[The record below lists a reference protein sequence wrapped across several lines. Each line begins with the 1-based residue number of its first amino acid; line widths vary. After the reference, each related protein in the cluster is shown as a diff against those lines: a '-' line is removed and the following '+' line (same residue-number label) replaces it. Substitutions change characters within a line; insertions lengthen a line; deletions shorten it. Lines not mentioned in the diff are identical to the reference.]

1 MVKEIF
7 CRSLAP
13 EILEDKELFDHSLVG
28 LKAVK
33 ASLRII
39 VEEKI
44 KKRRDHEC
52 SLMNDNIQKLVECS
66 ALSMLKI
73 FKITKQKV
81 QRQNI
86 KTLALTTEQAEE
98 GQGGD
103 TNLATQR
110 QLYEDIIAAIDDAE
124 RKVMEKVYEQ
134 L

>member
-1 MVKEIF
+1 
-7 CRSLAP
+7 
-13 EILEDKELFDHSLVG
+13 
-28 LKAVK
+28 
-33 ASLRII
+33 
-39 VEEKI
+39 
-44 KKRRDHEC
+44 
-52 SLMNDNIQKLVECS
+52 MNDNIQKLVECS